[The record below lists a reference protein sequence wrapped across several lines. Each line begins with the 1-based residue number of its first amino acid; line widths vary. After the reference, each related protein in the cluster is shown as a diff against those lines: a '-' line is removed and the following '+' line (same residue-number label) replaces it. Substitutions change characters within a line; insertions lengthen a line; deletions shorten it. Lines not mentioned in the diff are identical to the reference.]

1 MRALRASVAAL
12 LAGVALVA
20 ACADAAPTAAPGVVW
35 AVDVDQREPASPDGF
50 SMPAVIGSGKAMRIV
65 IGGED
70 ARIHVYDADGGE
82 ILHLPVAAPIESGA
96 LALRDGVVVLADL
109 DGHVYGVD
117 AAHGVIRWRAE
128 TRGAVTSRPVALG
141 DGFLIQTVDNRLY
154 RFTAKGK
161 LVWSYTASL
170 GGLAMRM
177 TPAPLVV
184 GRVVYAVFTNGDVVA
199 LDGADGKLRWKR
211 QLLLDNDAAVL
222 DELQVPVAAPVFLP
236 SKATGREDMLLVSVF
251 QGDLYWLA
259 ASDGSRLHERK
270 LAARCRPLADGDRIY
285 VGGVDG
291 KLRALEAGTG
301 ETLWRK
307 DLAASPVCGP
317 VKAGND
323 LVLTAGD
330 GRVFRVSR
338 DGGVRGAIRLP
349 GRIDRPAL
357 PAGDGVLVRTGRGIL
372 YFLR

>member
-1 MRALRASVAAL
+1 MRKLRVPAAAL
-12 LAGVALVA
+12 LAALALGCGEARA
-20 ACADAAPTAAPGVVW
+20 ASPEAVW
-35 AVDVDQREPASPDGF
+35 GVDVDQREPASPEGF
-50 SMPAVIGSGKAMRIV
+50 SMPAIVGAGPAARIV

-70 ARIHVYDADGGE
+70 ARVHVYDMAGRE
-82 ILHLPVAAPIESGA
+82 LHHLPVAAPIESGA
-96 LALRDGVVVLADL
+96 LALPDGTAVLADL

-117 AAHGVIRWRAE
+117 AAHGSILWRAE

-154 RFTAKGK
+154 RFTSKGR
-161 LVWSYTASL
+161 LVWSYAASL

-177 TPAPLVV
+177 TPSPLVV

-236 SKATGREDMLLVSVF
+236 AKATGRGEDMLLVSVF

-259 ASDGSRLHERK
+259 ASDGSRLRERK
-270 LAARCRPLADGDRIY
+270 IAAACRPLLDEGRIY

-291 KLRALEAGTG
+291 RLRALEAGTG
-301 ETLWRK
+301 ETLWSRK
-307 DLAASPVCGP
+307 MGDAPVCGP
-317 VKAGND
+317 VKAGGA
-323 LVLTAGD
+323 LMLTSGD
-330 GRVFRVSR
+330 GSVFRVAP
-338 DGGVRGAIRLP
+338 DGALRGHASLP

-357 PAGDGVLVRTGRGIL
+357 PAGDGALVRTGRGIL